1 VKGRIPLSA
10 KADSTLRPFSV
21 TEKTVQ
27 DTLNLL
33 IKALSLCVVE
43 SKDKVAQTL
52 LSTLKSLAVSLCGC
66 PKGKERDLRTMR
78 GLVLLI
84 KERLEGIDALGVTL
98 CDSLAEVLLQLIL
111 KGVVPTDGQPN
122 HMVEGDAPAAQVV
135 LIGGK
140 RVFVPEW
147 AIQAHQLWKQGL
159 SYAEIGKRLGV
170 IRQNVRYWVTRLETL
185 NSKFK
190 GEPSEHPISPPTPPT
205 PNPTPPTP
213 DETLW
218 QLIEKRVKG

>member
-1 VKGRIPLSA
+1 VVE
-10 KADSTLRPFSV
+10 KAT
-21 TEKTVQ
+21 KA
-27 DTLNLL
+27 TLNLL
-33 IKALSLCVVE
+33 LKALSLCVVE

-52 LSTLKSLAVSLCGC
+52 LSTLKSLVVSLCEC
-66 PKGKERDLRTMR
+66 PEGKERDLRTMR

-98 CDSLAEVLLQLIL
+98 CDSLAEILLQLIL
-111 KGVVPTDGQPN
+111 KGVAPMGGQSN
-122 HMVEGDAPAAQVV
+122 HVVEGEALATQVV
-135 LIGGK
+135 LIGGRK
-140 RVFVPEW
+140 VFVPEW
-147 AIQAHQLWKQGL
+147 ALQAHQLWKQGL

-185 NSKFK
+185 NSKFR
-190 GEPSEHPISPPTPPT
+190 GEPNEHPVSPPTTPT